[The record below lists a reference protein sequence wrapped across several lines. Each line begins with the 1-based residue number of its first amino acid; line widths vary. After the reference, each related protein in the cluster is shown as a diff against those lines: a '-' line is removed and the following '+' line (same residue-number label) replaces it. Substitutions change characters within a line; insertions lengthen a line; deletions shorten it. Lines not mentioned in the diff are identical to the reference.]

1 VTKQKWAAMQLN
13 SSIMKRIHWI
23 QLVGINLLFVVA
35 IILPFL
41 PGPSNQ
47 IVIGLSGFGQ
57 FAGFFGLLL
66 VPVGMAWLIV
76 EIKTVA
82 IVATAIIVA
91 IYLLMTL
98 GLSHD
103 VGLMAGIGGLLPAA
117 FVLSRTIQS
126 NAALFFNHP
135 IDRIHCQ
142 IVPYGT
148 IK

>member
-1 VTKQKWAAMQLN
+1 
-13 SSIMKRIHWI
+13 
-23 QLVGINLLFVVA
+23 
-35 IILPFL
+35 
-41 PGPSNQ
+41 
-47 IVIGLSGFGQ
+47 
-57 FAGFFGLLL
+57 
-66 VPVGMAWLIV
+66 MAWLIV

-126 NAALFFNHP
+126 YAALFFNHP